1 MALGKA
7 LSFQSGSQGS
17 SWPSLTSYP
26 VTLTPMTRL
35 RSSSGM
41 SIHTFAASTT
51 TTPADLASFH

>member
-17 SWPSLTSYP
+17 SWPSLISYP

-41 SIHTFAASTT
+41 STHNFAAFTT
-51 TTPADLASFH
+51 TTTADLASFH